1 MKPMFLRDV
10 ENYSAPEP
18 YATVFGQMRSA
29 GVPIPQIMHLLAF
42 KPEQT
47 QYLSLFTQGVMRG
60 PSPLPSWQRE
70 LIAAFTSKLNQCLFW
85 IGSHAAV
92 AAELNGDR
100 DLIQSILNDLD
111 SAPISA
117 KDRVLYAFIR
127 KMVHD
132 STTIGQADV
141 EVARKAGWS
150 DEALYDAITVCSL
163 FQFYNNWIDATGVS
177 DMPALGYQ
185 MSGQRL
191 ATEGYA
197 REPAPKKSASKRPAT
212 RRVKKAK
219 SLKRR
224 KS

>member
-191 ATEGYA
+191 ATQGYA